1 MTIFEALI
9 VAGIIVSGTIAVLC
23 GIALIVAFLSVLKPI
38 GWLVIGVIILVTL
51 LLTIGIYQYDKQK
64 YN

>member
-1 MTIFEALI
+1 MSIFDALI
-9 VAGIIVSGTIAVLC
+9 VAGIIVSAIIAVLC

-51 LLTIGIYQYDKQK
+51 LLTIGIYLYDKHSL
-64 YN
+64 N

>member
-38 GWLVIGVIILVTL
+38 GWIVIGVIILVTL
-51 LLTIGIYQYDKQK
+51 LLTIGIYLYDKHSL
-64 YN
+64 N

>member
-9 VAGIIVSGTIAVLC
+9 VAGIIVSGTIVVLC

-51 LLTIGIYQYDKQK
+51 LLTIGIYLYDKQSL
-64 YN
+64 N

>member
-1 MTIFEALI
+1 MSIFEALV

-38 GWLVIGVIILVTL
+38 GWLVIGVIIVVTL
-51 LLTIGIYQYDKQK
+51 LLTIGIYLYDKHSL
-64 YN
+64 N